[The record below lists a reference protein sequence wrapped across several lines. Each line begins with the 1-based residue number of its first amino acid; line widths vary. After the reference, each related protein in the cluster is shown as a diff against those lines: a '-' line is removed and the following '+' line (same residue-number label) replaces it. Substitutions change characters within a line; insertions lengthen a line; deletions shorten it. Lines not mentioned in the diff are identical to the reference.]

1 MIPRLRVVRALS
13 VNFSGGGGVPA
24 DKPIV
29 HSSGRDVL
37 PGRGDSAP
45 KLLLVCEQQRGADEG
60 RDTKHGALLAASQRA
75 SPINR
80 CVHGRVIFLRLRIKV
95 YYTIPQPCGRF
106 LCPLQKDTS
115 THHLSLEKLSAAVL
129 VFHGAILSSRPYR

>member
-29 HSSGRDVL
+29 HSSCRDVL

-60 RDTKHGALLAASQRA
+60 RDTKHGALLAASQPA

-80 CVHGRVIFLRLRIKV
+80 CVHGRVIFLRTRDPRLDAETEPGKRWKGSRTFV
-95 YYTIPQPCGRF
+95 QGGRG
-106 LCPLQKDTS
+106 
-115 THHLSLEKLSAAVL
+115 
-129 VFHGAILSSRPYR
+129 GAIYAEGAGSPG